1 MNLFRAKKIA
11 DAFAQVGGF
20 SVENSFGALS
30 VEYLGHKAC
39 FFQEDNFWPF
49 IFNVARASHEESPV
63 ARIEAQLSV

>member
-11 DAFAQVGGF
+11 EAFSQVGGF

-39 FFQEDNFWPF
+39 FFQEDNFWSF
-49 IFNVARASHEESPV
+49 IFNVARASHEEGPV
-63 ARIEAQLSV
+63 ARIESQLTA

>member
-11 DAFAQVGGF
+11 EAFSQVGGF
-20 SVENSFGALS
+20 NVVNSFGALS

-39 FFQEDNFWPF
+39 FFQEENFWPF

-63 ARIEAQLSV
+63 ARIESQLI